1 MGRGNDWAYVE
12 CKAQQLLD
20 TYNCGTLVLI
30 AFFRI
35 VSLVS
40 RNTSLHVITSRWDF
54 SVTALAYRAY
64 RKEILHLLT
73 YVFEVDVVMSQREAR
88 AAADVP
94 RPSSSGRQ
102 YAGFFYF
109 HEVLIPK
116 LQTENQTFY

>member
-1 MGRGNDWAYVE
+1 MGRGNDWAYVK
-12 CKAQQLLD
+12 CKAQQQLD
-20 TYNCGTLVLI
+20 TYNCGALVLI

-40 RNTSLHVITSRWDF
+40 RNTPLHVITSRWYF
-54 SVTALAYRAY
+54 SVKALAYRAY

-73 YVFEVDVVMSQREAR
+73 DVFEVEVVMSQREAR

-94 RPSSSGRQ
+94 RPSSGRQ

-109 HEVLIPK
+109 HEVLISK